1 MSEADVRSIFQC
13 LIIRLI
19 TITCQNTQMNF
30 CILFQVLRTGFMQ
43 LYSRVEGPSVADRHF
58 ALSYLA
64 CAVEVMCVIYASTVN
79 AI

>member
-43 LYSRVEGPSVADRHF
+43 LYSRVEGPSLTDRHF
-58 ALSYLA
+58 ALRYLKF
-64 CAVEVMCVIYASTVN
+64 AVEVMCIILASTAN